1 MAKRGP
7 KNIPEY
13 KSSLVISLFR
23 NTKISKNKAPRN
35 VRIPTKD
42 IELTSEVL
50 IIKGIEP
57 QQIAKKLIQKISP
70 KFCIQ
75 TYCWSCLA

>member
-13 KSSLVISLFR
+13 KSSLVNSLFR

-35 VRIPTKD
+35 VRIPTRD

-57 QQIAKKLIQKISP
+57 QQIAKKLIKR
-70 KFCIQ
+70 
-75 TYCWSCLA
+75 

>member
-13 KSSLVISLFR
+13 KSSLVNSLFR

-35 VRIPTKD
+35 VRIPTRD

-57 QQIAKKLIQKISP
+57 QLTAKKLIKR
-70 KFCIQ
+70 
-75 TYCWSCLA
+75 

>member
-13 KSSLVISLFR
+13 KSSLVNSLFR
-23 NTKISKNKAPRN
+23 NTKISKNIAPRK

-57 QQIAKKLIQKISP
+57 QQIAKKLIKR
-70 KFCIQ
+70 
-75 TYCWSCLA
+75 

>member
-13 KSSLVISLFR
+13 KSSLVNSLFR
-23 NTKISKNKAPRN
+23 NTKISKNNAPRN
-35 VRIPTKD
+35 VRIPTRD

-57 QQIAKKLIQKISP
+57 QQTAKKLIKR
-70 KFCIQ
+70 
-75 TYCWSCLA
+75 

>member
-13 KSSLVISLFR
+13 KSSLVNSLFR

-35 VRIPTKD
+35 VRIPTRD

-57 QQIAKKLIQKISP
+57 QQTAKKLIKR
-70 KFCIQ
+70 
-75 TYCWSCLA
+75 

>member
-13 KSSLVISLFR
+13 KSSFDISLFR

-35 VRIPTKD
+35 VRIPTRV

-57 QQIAKKLIQKISP
+57 QQTAKKLIKR
-70 KFCIQ
+70 
-75 TYCWSCLA
+75 

>member
-1 MAKRGP
+1 MAQRGP

-13 KSSLVISLFR
+13 NSSLVNSLFR

-35 VRIPTKD
+35 VRIPTRD

-57 QQIAKKLIQKISP
+57 QQTAKKLIKR
-70 KFCIQ
+70 
-75 TYCWSCLA
+75 

>member
-13 KSSLVISLFR
+13 KSSLLNSLFC

-35 VRIPTKD
+35 VRIPTRD

-57 QQIAKKLIQKISP
+57 QQTAKKLIKR
-70 KFCIQ
+70 
-75 TYCWSCLA
+75 

>member
-1 MAKRGP
+1 MFNSIDLNIVDQWIAKRGP

-13 KSSLVISLFR
+13 KSSLVNSLFR
-23 NTKISKNKAPRN
+23 NTKISKNIAPRK

-57 QQIAKKLIQKISP
+57 QQTAKKLIKR
-70 KFCIQ
+70 
-75 TYCWSCLA
+75 

>member
-13 KSSLVISLFR
+13 KSSLDISLFR
-23 NTKISKNKAPRN
+23 NTKISKNKAPRK

-57 QQIAKKLIQKISP
+57 QQIAKKLIKR
-70 KFCIQ
+70 
-75 TYCWSCLA
+75 

>member
-13 KSSLVISLFR
+13 KSSLVNSLFR

-35 VRIPTKD
+35 VRIPTRV

-57 QQIAKKLIQKISP
+57 QQTAKKLIKR
-70 KFCIQ
+70 
-75 TYCWSCLA
+75 